1 MSLFLLF
8 ALFPRWRGC
17 VRTPHLGV
25 NSVVSCN
32 TSLTL
37 TESTIYYG

>member
-1 MSLFLLF
+1 MYLFLLF
-8 ALFPRWRGC
+8 ALYPKRGGC
-17 VRTPHLGV
+17 VRTPRFGV
-25 NSVVSCN
+25 DSVVSCN